1 MESGKHRCLR
11 SGKTWKQIDP
21 LREGENTQMASFVK
35 SPCDEGVIRSTSQV
49 RPCAPDVGIWVLVAT
64 ILGSSMA
71 FIDGSVV
78 NVALPVIQKDLNA
91 TTTDV
96 QWVVETYSLFL
107 AALILVGGSLGDH
120 FGRRRIFAIGI
131 AVFTLSSI
139 WGGLSPTVLSLI
151 LARAVQGTG
160 AALLVPGSLAIISAS
175 FSDEQRGRA
184 IGTWS
189 GFSAL
194 TTVVGPVLG
203 GVLVQYASWR
213 WVFFLNAPL
222 AVVVLGVLFWRVPES
237 RDPEASG
244 QLDWWGT
251 LLVTL
256 GLGALV
262 YGLIEAG
269 SLGFGDTLALS
280 ALAIG
285 VVALL
290 AFLLVEARN
299 SAPMVPLTLFRSPT
313 FSGTNL
319 LTLLLYGAL
328 GGILFFLPFN
338 LIQVQGYSPT
348 FAGAA
353 FVPFILLMFLL
364 SRWAGG
370 LVHRYGA
377 KLPLVIGPVITAI
390 GFALFALPG
399 IGNGA
404 GSYWTTFFPAVV
416 VMGLGMT
423 ITVAPLTTAVMGAV
437 EQRHAGIASGINN
450 AVSRTAGLLTIAVFG
465 IVVFA
470 VFTSSLESHLATLH
484 LSPGV
489 QQLIDAQRARL
500 ANITIPANVS
510 GEEQTALKRAIDES
524 FVSSFRLVSLIGA
537 ALALLSACSAWLF
550 VEGKKPERG
559 ESASESPS
567 PPVGADE
574 HEPLMH

>member
-1 MESGKHRCLR
+1 
-11 SGKTWKQIDP
+11 
-21 LREGENTQMASFVK
+21 MAIFVK
-35 SPCDEGVIRSTSQV
+35 SPCDEGVIRSAPQAA
-49 RPCAPDVGIWVLVAT
+49 PCSPHVGTWVLVAT

-78 NVALPVIQKDLNA
+78 NVALPVIQRDLNA
-91 TTTDV
+91 TTSDV
-96 QWVVETYSLFL
+96 QWIVETYALFL

-120 FGRRRIFAIGI
+120 YGRRRIFALGVV
-131 AVFTLSSI
+131 VFTLASI

-151 LARAVQGTG
+151 LARAVQGIG

-213 WVFFLNAPL
+213 WVFFLNVPL
-222 AVVVLGVLFWRVPES
+222 AAVVLVVLFWRVPES
-237 RDPEASG
+237 RDPDAKG
-244 QLDWWGT
+244 RLDWWGT
-251 LLVTL
+251 GTVTL

-269 SLGFGDTLALS
+269 SLGFGTPLVLG

-290 AFLLVEARN
+290 AFLLVEAH
-299 SAPMVPLTLFRSPT
+299 SPAPMVPLTLFRSPT
-313 FSGTNL
+313 FSGANL

-328 GGILFFLPFN
+328 SGVTYFLPFN

-353 FVPFILLMFLL
+353 FVPFVLLMFSL
-364 SRWAGG
+364 SRWTGG
-370 LVHRYGA
+370 LVNRYGA
-377 KLPLVIGPVITAI
+377 KLPLVVGPVITAA
-390 GFALFALPG
+390 GFALFARPG
-399 IGNGA
+399 ITSGA
-404 GSYWTTFFPAVV
+404 GNYWTTFFPAVV

-437 EQRHAGIASGINN
+437 EQSHAGIASGINN
-450 AVSRTAGLLTIAVFG
+450 AVSRVAGLLAIAIFG
-465 IVVFA
+465 LVVLS
-470 VFTSSLESHLATLH
+470 VFTSSLESHLAALH

-489 QQLIDAQRARL
+489 QQAIEVQRVKL
-500 ANITIPANVS
+500 AAITPPTNVS
-510 GEEQTALKRAIDES
+510 SETQVALKNAIDES
-524 FVSSFRLVSLIGA
+524 FVSSFRVVSLICTVLDLA
-537 ALALLSACSAWLF
+537 SALSAWLL
-550 VEGKKPERG
+550 VAGKKPATEG
-559 ESASESPS
+559 STVNKS
-567 PPVGADE
+567 V
-574 HEPLMH
+574 